1 MNVDSFETSEREDPQ
16 RDPANDQD
24 DRFTWSADTP
34 LTVISPGTL
43 EHAILEAFL
52 ELGGVQK
59 SESIVNWMSKHF
71 PDKWIARKIRAHIRA
86 CSVNQPIAIKCHPN
100 TPRFLCNVR
109 IGEFELYKPDKH
121 GEFDKSGLPIGLLSK
136 SLEQAVDK
144 EADQFEPSAEF
155 ALEAH
160 LRDYLVSNL
169 QTLEKGLSLW
179 DNNPPSVECKVE
191 SRRIDILARDV
202 DGIPVVIELKVGK
215 SYDRVIG
222 QALLYRG
229 LVAKSLD
236 VQRVRIILVAS
247 TVSDELKIATAGLN
261 DVLLVEYS
269 ISFQT
274 KVVGYP
280 AQEGI

>member
-1 MNVDSFETSEREDPQ
+1 MNVDSFETSERENPQ
-16 RDPANDQD
+16 SDPANDRD

-34 LTVISPGTL
+34 VTVISPGTL

-52 ELGGVQK
+52 ALGGVQR
-59 SESIVNWMSKHF
+59 SESIVIWVSEHF
-71 PDKWIARKIRAHIRA
+71 PGKWVARKIGAYIRA
-86 CSVNQPIAIKCHPN
+86 CSVNQPVAIKCHPD
-100 TPRFLCNVR
+100 TSRFLYNVR
-109 IGEFELYKPDKH
+109 IGQFEIYKPADH

-136 SLEQAVDK
+136 SVEQAADR
-144 EADQFEPSAEF
+144 EASQFEPSAEF

-160 LRDYLVSNL
+160 LRDYLAANL

-191 SRRIDILARDV
+191 NRRIDILAKDA

-229 LVAKSLD
+229 LMAKSLA
-236 VQRVRIILVAS
+236 VKRIRIILVAS
-247 TVSDELKIATAGLN
+247 TVSDELKIATAGLD

-274 KVVGYP
+274 KVVSYP
-280 AQEGI
+280 AEEGV